1 MNALS
6 TGVDDEDIKKMLRL
20 GRKGDT
26 GKPRPLLVQLGC
38 RLAKSLIM
46 DSLFR
51 LKNIDAKFK
60 GITVSHDMTKNERD
74 ECKKLVDETKQK
86 ENRDISGE
94 WIYRVRGLPGQI
106 RIISI
111 KKK

>member
-1 MNALS
+1 M
-6 TGVDDEDIKKMLRL
+6 IRL
-20 GRKGDT
+20 GRKGDN
-26 GKPRPLLVQLGC
+26 GKPRPLLVQLGS
-38 RLAKSLIM
+38 RLAKNLIM

-51 LKNIDAKFK
+51 LKSIDAKFK

-74 ECKKLVDETKQK
+74 ECRKLVDEAKQK
-86 ENRDISGE
+86 ENQDESGE
-94 WIYRVRGLPGQI
+94 WIYRVRGLPGQM